1 MRKSTPQVN
10 MRLAVL
16 AAMALSAIVVFAE
29 EPRAPMLRPEEYPRI
44 DGSTSSQPLG
54 TLVACRLTHTS
65 FAWGSHPLDGT
76 RRLYP
81 TMEPY
86 DPAAKLSLDF
96 PDARHYMPTKI
107 QGDLFKR
114 IEHTG
119 THESYTNLIART
131 ADLIIAAREPSG
143 DELALARQKGVRI
156 RFAPVALD
164 AFVFLVNRNNPITS
178 LTVEQIRA
186 IYAGTLTNWSAV
198 GGPTEPITP
207 YQRNRN
213 SGSQET
219 MEKLVMKGLTMI
231 QPRDLEVAMSMVGP
245 FNAIRHNRNG
255 IGYTFQYYDTYMT
268 RIPEV
273 TIIAINGIQP
283 TPERIGKRAYPFVAE
298 VFLAWLDGLPT
309 PSPAQAVR
317 DFLISEAGQRVVAES
332 GYVPITYQ

>member
-1 MRKSTPQVN
+1 MRKSTSPVN

-16 AAMALSAIVVFAE
+16 AAIAVATILCFAE
-29 EPRAPMLRPEEYPRI
+29 KPRAQMLRPEEYPRI

-54 TLVACRLTHTS
+54 SLVACRLTHTS
-65 FAWGSHPLDGT
+65 FAWGSHPFDGT

-81 TMEPY
+81 TTEPY

-96 PDARHYMPTKI
+96 SDAHSSMPTKI
-107 QGDLFKR
+107 QGNLFRR

-131 ADLIIAAREPSG
+131 ADLIIVAREPSD
-143 DELALARQKGVRI
+143 DELALSHEKGVRI

-164 AFVFLVNRNNPITS
+164 AFVFLVHRSNPVTS

-186 IYAGTLTNWSAV
+186 IYTGTLTHWSAV
-198 GGPTEPITP
+198 GGHPEPIHP

-219 MEKLVMKGLTMI
+219 MEKLVMKGLTMM
-231 QPRDLEVAMSMVGP
+231 PSRDLEVSISMVGP
-245 FNAIRHNRNG
+245 FNAIRHDRQG

-268 RIPEV
+268 RSPEV
-273 TIIAINGIQP
+273 RIIAINGIQP
-283 TPERIGKRAYPFVAE
+283 TAERIGKRAYPFVTE
-298 VFLAWLDGLPT
+298 VFLAWLDELPT
-309 PSPAQAVR
+309 PSPAQVVR
-317 DFLISEAGQRVVAES
+317 DFLMSEAGQRVVAES
-332 GYVPITYQ
+332 GYVPIK

>member
-1 MRKSTPQVN
+1 MRKSTSPVN

-16 AAMALSAIVVFAE
+16 AAIAVSTIFFFAE
-29 EPRAPMLRPEEYPRI
+29 EPIAQMLRPEAYPRI

-54 TLVACRLTHTS
+54 TLVACRLTQTS
-65 FAWGSHPLDGT
+65 FAWGTHPFDGT

-81 TMEPY
+81 TTDPY
-86 DPAAKLSLDF
+86 DPADKLSLEF
-96 PDARHYMPTKI
+96 PDARSYMPTKI
-107 QGDLFKR
+107 RGDLFKR

-119 THESYTNLIART
+119 THESYTSLITRT
-131 ADLIIAAREPSG
+131 ADLIIVAREPSD
-143 DELALARQKGVRI
+143 DELALSREKGVRI

-164 AFVFLVNRNNPITS
+164 AFVFLVNRSNPITS

-186 IYAGTLTNWSAV
+186 IYTGTTTNWSEV
-198 GGPTEPITP
+198 GGHTEPINP

-231 QPRDLEVAMSMVGP
+231 QSRDLEVPISMVGP
-245 FNAIRHNRNG
+245 FNAIRHDRQG

-273 TIIAINGIQP
+273 RIIAINGIQP
-283 TPERIGKRAYPFVAE
+283 TAEKIGKRAYPFVAE
-298 VFLAWLDGLPT
+298 VFLAWLDDLPT
-309 PSPAQAVR
+309 PSPAQVVR
-317 DFLISEAGQRVVAES
+317 DFLVSEAGQRVVAES
-332 GYVPITYQ
+332 GYVPIK